1 MQINTNLEKKD
12 YLNAYKD
19 MFAFLLRHPLITA
32 LFMVV
37 CLTCELIPFAWFPLK
52 MAGYA
57 LAISLMVCVTTLHY
71 RSGSLQGLFSEWRF
85 QGAVY
90 LPAIAMILGL
100 SWLGFVV
107 ADTLLSV
114 LAEGSTPAG
123 LPPVAAVAAQ
133 DDSSTLFVALLAAA
147 IICVAQI
154 MPLVLAHFCR
164 GLGLSRQQGEKI
176 WLALMLRAKS
186 LLAFV
191 PIAQLVPLSIALN
204 WDMAGVVIAL
214 ATLYSTFL
222 LFIVFNIS
230 PAEPRRS
237 VAMNNDLSAGPAAS
251 QT

>member
-1 MQINTNLEKKD
+1 MHINTNLEKKD

-19 MFAFLLRHPLITA
+19 MFVFLFRHPLITA
-32 LFMVV
+32 IFIVV

-71 RSGSLQGLFSEWRF
+71 RSGSLQGLLSEWRF

-90 LPAIAMILGL
+90 LPAIALILGL
-100 SWLGFVV
+100 SWLGFLV

-114 LAEGSTPAG
+114 LSEGETQGA
-123 LPPVAAVAAQ
+123 LPPVQAVTVQ
-133 DDSSTLFVALLAAA
+133 EDGNTLFVALFAAA
-147 IICVAQI
+147 IVCVAQI

-164 GLGLSRQQGEKI
+164 GLGLSRHQGEKI

-186 LLAFV
+186 LLAFI
-191 PIAQLVPLSIALN
+191 PIAQLVPLSIAMN
-204 WDMAGVVIAL
+204 WNVAGVVIAL

-230 PAEPRRS
+230 PAQPRRS
-237 VAMNNDLSAGPAAS
+237 VVMDNNIAAGPAAG
-251 QT
+251 